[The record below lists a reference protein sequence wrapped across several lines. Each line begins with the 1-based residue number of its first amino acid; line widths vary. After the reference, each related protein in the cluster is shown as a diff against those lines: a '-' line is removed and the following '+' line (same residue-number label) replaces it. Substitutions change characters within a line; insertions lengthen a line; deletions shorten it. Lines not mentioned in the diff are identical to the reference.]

1 MKLAKFKNENIFQ
14 AVSKTVY
21 PDYPFTSHY
30 LEVDGGRLHY
40 LDEGEG
46 PVVVMVHGNPTWSY
60 YFRHVI
66 IQLRENHRVIALD
79 HMGCGLSDKP
89 QDYPY
94 CLAQHIANLES
105 LLRHLQIG
113 RFSLIVHDWGG
124 AIGMGCAVNHIN
136 RIEKIV
142 AMNTAAFRSTRIPR
156 RIQLC
161 RLPVLGEILV
171 RLLNGFAWPATFM
184 AVHNKLAPDVAKAYL
199 APYNSWQNRVAVY
212 NFVRDI
218 PLAPCDK
225 SYATLVDIEKRLY
238 LLRDAALP
246 VLLVWGGGDFCFNEE
261 FFLEWQK
268 RFPDAESHYFADAG
282 HYLLEDKQADLVPI
296 FKSFFRV

>member
-1 MKLAKFKNENIFQ
+1 M
-14 AVSKTVY
+14 Y

-30 LEVDGGRLHY
+30 LELDGGRLHY
-40 LDEGEG
+40 IDEGEG
-46 PVVVMVHGNPTWSY
+46 PVVIMVHGNPTWSY
-60 YFRHVI
+60 YFRHLI
-66 IQLRENHRVIALD
+66 LQLRANHRVIALD
-79 HMGCGLSDKP
+79 HIGCGLSDKP

-105 LLRHLQIG
+105 LLRHLRIG
-113 RFSLIVHDWGG
+113 RFSLVVHDWGG
-124 AIGMGCAVNHIN
+124 AIGMGCAVTHIN

-161 RLPVLGEILV
+161 RLPVLGEIIV
-171 RLLNGFAWPATFM
+171 RLFNGFAWPATFM
-184 AVHNKLAPDVAKAYL
+184 AVKKKLAPDVVRAYL

-218 PLAPCDK
+218 PLTPHDK
-225 SYATLVDIEKRLY
+225 SYTTLVNIEKRLH

-246 VLLVWGGGDFCFNEE
+246 VLLVWGGTDFCFNGE

-268 RFPDAESHYFADAG
+268 RFPDAENHYFADAG
-282 HYLLEDKQADLVPI
+282 HYLLEDKQVDLQPI
-296 FKSFFRV
+296 FASFFRL